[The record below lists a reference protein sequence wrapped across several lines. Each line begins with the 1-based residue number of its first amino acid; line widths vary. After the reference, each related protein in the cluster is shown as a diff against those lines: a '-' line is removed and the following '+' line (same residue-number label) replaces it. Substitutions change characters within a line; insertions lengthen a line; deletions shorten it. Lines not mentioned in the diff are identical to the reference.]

1 MAKPEV
7 FGKLEWV
14 SSTEKDGKNMKEK
27 ISKEIRRVF
36 SIAVLGMFLFSAP
49 VMLSSF
55 ASTSNGSACSVTVT
69 AENVGNT
76 AVQDAINNAETH
88 VTGPVVCVDPGT
100 FPEQLKITSSGIT
113 LRGLGTATNPTKIQ
127 PTSAVPNSVSPDSG
141 HDQIN
146 IIVAESLV
154 LNSIT
159 GITVSNLVVDG
170 SLLTSYF
177 TTAGFSCGEP
187 ITGNPFGYEGILF
200 QNAGGVISG
209 NTVENILL
217 PSNLAGCQP
226 GDAILVQSSPS
237 WYASVMI
244 TNNKA
249 LNYNKNG
256 ITCNDPG
263 TSCWISH
270 NTVSFYT
277 PYEANIAPNGIQIAF
292 LAWGKVTDNK
302 ISNNI
307 CNVPT
312 ICGSNLLTQTQSGG
326 ILTDESKAGTI
337 LSGNTLSNNQIG
349 ILLFNDTASQSS
361 NKISSSTVAGI
372 LQYDGSGTYSASGN
386 TLSNNPIGIA
396 VVSDASPSPAG
407 YTGTFTSK
415 VSSTTFNSDP
425 IHIQV
430 ITQSTGVAI
439 LKFAGHTFT
448 FSGDSTTNI
457 V

>member
-1 MAKPEV
+1 
-7 FGKLEWV
+7 
-14 SSTEKDGKNMKEK
+14 
-27 ISKEIRRVF
+27 
-36 SIAVLGMFLFSAP
+36 
-49 VMLSSF
+49 MLSSF
-55 ASTSNGSACSVTVT
+55 ATTSNVPACSVTVI
-69 AENVGNT
+69 AENIGHT
-76 AVQDAINNAETH
+76 AIQDAIDNAETH
-88 VTGPVVCVDPGT
+88 VTGPVVCVGPGT

-113 LRGLGTATNPTKIQ
+113 LRGLGTVSNPTKIQ
-127 PTSAVPNSVSPDSG
+127 PTSAVPNSISPDTG
-141 HDQIN
+141 NAQIN
-146 IIVAESLV
+146 IIVVESEV

-170 SLLTSYF
+170 SMLTSYF
-177 TTAGFSCGEP
+177 TTAGFSCGLP

-226 GDAILVQSSPS
+226 GDAILVQSSPT

-263 TSCWISH
+263 TSCWISG

-277 PYEANIAPNGIQIAF
+277 PYESNIAPNGIQIAF
-292 LAWGKVTDNK
+292 LAWGKVTNNK
-302 ISNNI
+302 VSNNI
-307 CNVPT
+307 CTVT
-312 ICGSNLLTQTQSGG
+312 SVCGPNLLTQTQSGG
-326 ILTDESKAGTI
+326 ILTDESKSGTT
-337 LSGNTLSNNQIG
+337 LSGNTLWNNQIG

-372 LQYDGSGTYSASGN
+372 LQYDGSGTYSASEN
-386 TLSNNPIGIA
+386 TLTNNPIGIA
-396 VVSDASPSPAG
+396 VVSDGSPSPAG

-415 VSSTTFNSDP
+415 VGSETFTSDP
-425 IHIQV
+425 IHIQI
-430 ITQSTGVAI
+430 ITQTPGVAI

-448 FSGDSTTNI
+448 ISGDSTTNI